1 MSVEMAVLG
10 ATDQRETERF
20 PHTGSLEYRYGLSDT
35 GIATWHDVGRDGVCI
50 RLGRYLRPGRSLVLI
65 REERELH
72 DEPRELKGRIVWCR
86 PSGDGETYLVG
97 VKVHRS
103 GVELC
108 YAMSSLVREALK
120 RTIRDLAE
128 NRQTW

>member
-10 ATDQRETERF
+10 ETDQRETERF
-20 PHTGSLEYRYGLSDT
+20 PHAGSLEYRYGI
-35 GIATWHDVGRDGVCI
+35 GEKGRATWHDVGRDGVCI
-50 RLGRYLRPGRSLVLI
+50 QLGRYLRPGRSIVVV
-65 REERELH
+65 RQERELH
-72 DEPRELKGRIVWCR
+72 DEPLELKGRVIWCR

-97 VKVHRS
+97 IKVHRS

-108 YAMSSLVREALK
+108 YAMSSLVREAHK
-120 RTIRDLAE
+120 RIIIELAE